1 MRDFA
6 ACRNLLLKICEQPQ
20 QNRRVFRIYSEVINM
35 RYNQKP
41 FLRRGIRL
49 DPALCTVQLFQHQ
62 YRLTQQEYLLFDQ
75 LLRSAIQAE
84 DSGAPMHVLSRDEL
98 LCGAWGSAV
107 GYETRTV
114 DVHVQRLRA
123 KMGSDL
129 ITTVYRKGYC
139 INPSVLSRLALS

>member
-1 MRDFA
+1 MRH
-6 ACRNLLLKICEQPQ
+6 
-20 QNRRVFRIYSEVINM
+20 
-35 RYNQKP
+35 NQSAS
-41 FLRRGIRL
+41 LHSGIRL
-49 DPALCTVQLFQHQ
+49 DPALCTVHLFQHH

-75 LLRSAIQAE
+75 LLQSALRAA
-84 DSGAPMHVLSRDEL
+84 DSGAPVPALSRDEL
-98 LCGAWGSAV
+98 LCGAWGSAT

-139 INPSVLSRLALS
+139 INPSALCRFAAS